1 MERIFISYKRVDKE
15 KVFRIK
21 DQIEVALDEKFW
33 IDIDG
38 IESDAQ
44 FVNVIINAINDSEV
58 FLFMYSSAYSKIKNY
73 KNDWTIRELDFAQTK
88 NKRIVFVNIDSS
100 ELTDWFYMLFETMQ
114 QVDATN
120 TQSIDKI

>member
-1 MERIFISYKRVDKE
+1 MARIFISYKRVDKE

-21 DQIEVALDEKFW
+21 DQIEVELNEKCW
-33 IDIDG
+33 VDIDG

-44 FVNVIINAINDSEV
+44 FANVIINAINNSEV
-58 FLFMYSSAYSKIKNY
+58 FLFMYSSAYSKITDY
-73 KNDWTIRELDFAQTK
+73 KNDWTIRELDFAQQK
-88 NKRIVFVNIDSS
+88 KKRIVFVNIDSS
-100 ELTDWFYMLFETMQ
+100 ELTDWLYMLFGTMQ